1 MKKLAIICFLICI
14 LVMGL
19 VVGANAQ
26 PKRTITH
33 ATIDERGLVSVQF
46 KEGSKEYRFDYLS
59 KEEFNKEFQDQF
71 TGETYK
77 DRSGNVYPVFLSVNK
92 KRYVMRTSASG
103 NRYRYYLKS

>member
-1 MKKLAIICFLICI
+1 MKKLAIIGFLICI

-26 PKRTITH
+26 PKRSIIA
-33 ATIDERGLVSVQF
+33 ATIDERGWIGVQF
-46 KEGSKEYRFDYLS
+46 KEGGEEYAFDPLP
-59 KEEFNKEFQDQF
+59 KDDFNKEFQDQF

-77 DRSGNVYPVFLSVNK
+77 DRAGNVYPVLLSINK
-92 KRYVMRTSASG
+92 KKYVIRTSAAG